1 MQNHHLSEREENE
14 AYLTAKEG
22 INYMLYFPKSG
33 NVKIDLSSYMGEF
46 SGKWISVSS
55 GEWGDSHSLDGGKNV
70 DILTPDDSGWFLVIK
85 K

>member
-22 INYMLYFPKSG
+22 IHYILYFPKGG
-33 NVKIDLSSYMGEF
+33 NVKLDLSQYMDEF

-55 GEWGDSHSLDGGKNV
+55 GEWGESYSLKGGSEV
-70 DILTPDDSGWFLVIK
+70 GITTPDDSGWFLVIK